1 MAGKNRKLSAGF
13 GCSIAGRLGLAL
25 ILLPLGLSL
34 GTSLLRSTLSP
45 TTLLPA
51 ALFPSAWAQAPE
63 SASALSKEAAASAA
77 GKFQR
82 ILDSSDRGESFGT
95 LRLNEAEIN
104 SFIRYDLAQ
113 EIPSGVSKVALKL
126 QPGRTHGTAEVDFD
140 RLRQSMRT
148 PPNPLIALFLTGI
161 HELGVEGTVSG
172 ANGSGEF
179 HLESVTLDSATL
191 PEPVVE
197 YLIDH
202 YLRTRYPAVAI
213 NQPFRLPFSIE
224 QLVVETGS
232 VRLTARPMSA
242 TTNGKRL
249 HSGL

>member
-1 MAGKNRKLSAGF
+1 MTLKCRNTSEGSRRLL
-13 GCSIAGRLGLAL
+13 GRIGLVL
-25 ILLPLGLSL
+25 IVLSL
-34 GTSLLRSTLSP
+34 GTFLLRTTLVP
-45 TTLLPA
+45 TVLLPSTLLPA
-51 ALFPSAWAQAPE
+51 AWAQAPE
-63 SASALSKEAAASAA
+63 AAPALSKEAADSAA
-77 GKFQR
+77 GKFQK
-82 ILDSSDRGESFGT
+82 ILDSSDRGVSFGT

-104 SFIRYDLAQ
+104 SYIRYDLPQ

-126 QPGRTHGTAEVDFD
+126 QPGRTHGTPDVDFD
-140 RLRQSMRT
+140 RLRASMRT
-148 PPNPLIALFLTGI
+148 QPNPLIALFLTGV
-161 HELGVEGTVSG
+161 HELGVEGTISG
-172 ANGSGEF
+172 SNGSGEF

-202 YLRTRYPAVAI
+202 YLRTRYPGVAI

>member
-1 MAGKNRKLSAGF
+1 MAGKIRKTFAGF
-13 GCSIAGRLGLAL
+13 GWSLSGRLGLAL
-25 ILLPLGLSL
+25 MVLSL
-34 GTSLLRSTLSP
+34 GTSLLR
-45 TTLLPA
+45 TTLLPSSLVPA
-51 ALFPSAWAQAPE
+51 ARAQAPE
-63 SASALSKEAAASAA
+63 AAPALSKEAADSAA

-161 HELGVEGTVSG
+161 HELGVEGAVSG

-179 HLESVTLDSATL
+179 HLESVMLDNVTL
-191 PEPVVE
+191 PEPIVE

-202 YLRTRYPAVAI
+202 YLRTRYPGVAI

-242 TTNGKRL
+242 TSNGKRL
-249 HSGL
+249 QSGL

>member
-1 MAGKNRKLSAGF
+1 MGGKIRKTFGGIGWPLAGS
-13 GCSIAGRLGLAL
+13 LGLAL
-25 ILLPLGLSL
+25 IVLAL
-34 GTSLLRSTLSP
+34 GTFIFHIELLHRP
-45 TTLLPA
+45 LLPA
-51 ALFPSAWAQAPE
+51 AWAQAPE
-63 SASALSKEAAASAA
+63 AAPALSREAAASAA

-104 SFIRYDLAQ
+104 SYIRYDMSS
-113 EIPSGVSKVALKL
+113 EIPSGVSNVALKL

-179 HLESVTLDSATL
+179 HLESVTFDNATL

-202 YLRTRYPAVAI
+202 YLRTRYPGVAI

-249 HSGL
+249 QSGL

>member
-1 MAGKNRKLSAGF
+1 LTLKCRNTSAGPRRLL
-13 GCSIAGRLGLAL
+13 GRIGLVL
-25 ILLPLGLSL
+25 IVLLL
-34 GTSLLRSTLSP
+34 GTFLLRTTLVP
-45 TTLLPA
+45 TTLLRTA
-51 ALFPSAWAQAPE
+51 SAQAPE
-63 SASALSKEAAASAA
+63 AAPALSKEEADSAA

-82 ILDSSDRGESFGT
+82 ILDSSDRGVSFGT

-104 SFIRYDLAQ
+104 SYIRYDLTQ

-148 PPNPLIALFLTGI
+148 QPNPLIALFLTGV

-179 HLESVTLDSATL
+179 HLESVTFDNATL

-202 YLRTRYPAVAI
+202 YLRTRYPGVAI

-232 VRLTARPMSA
+232 VRLTARPMAA